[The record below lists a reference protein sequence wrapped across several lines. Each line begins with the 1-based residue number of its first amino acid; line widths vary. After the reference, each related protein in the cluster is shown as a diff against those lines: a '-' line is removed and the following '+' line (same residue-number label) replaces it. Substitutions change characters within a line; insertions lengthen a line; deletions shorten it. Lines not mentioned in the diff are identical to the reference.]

1 MADTPKRPLRQ
12 EPHPN
17 ARQSLGGLIAA
28 HAALL
33 DPLYAQ
39 SGAARWQLQRE
50 PFLAALSRCISKAVP
65 SAAQDS
71 VTVERLLAGLHLEDL
86 ALACACAEGQ
96 ESAWEHFVATYR
108 GYLRSA
114 AAVILHCR
122 AGSPEATELADS
134 LFAELYGVA
143 EGKRGQG
150 GLFRYFHG
158 RSSLK
163 TWLRAVLAQRH
174 IDRIRATR
182 RFTNLDDG
190 ETSAA
195 VESSA
200 SPRSHQPADPHRD
213 RYIGMFHRALQGAL
227 HSLDPRDSLRLTHY
241 YRDDK
246 TLAEI
251 GRLLGEHESSV
262 SRNLERVRRELRA
275 AVEATLRAGF
285 PVINGSS
292 AEPGLSDA
300 EIALCL
306 EYAAEDSGIDLDTL
320 FPAGSQSHG
329 SEPGRK
335 QS

>member
-1 MADTPKRPLRQ
+1 MADTSKRPLRQ
-12 EPHPN
+12 DASAFPP
-17 ARQSLGGLIAA
+17 AQ
-28 HAALL
+28 AALL

-39 SGAARWQLQRE
+39 SGAARWQLLRE
-50 PFLAALSRCISKAVP
+50 PFLAALSRCISKALP
-65 SAAQDS
+65 ASALPDSAAL
-71 VTVERLLAGLHLEDL
+71 EGLLAGVHLEDL

-96 ESAWEHFVATYR
+96 ESAWEYFVATYR
-108 GYLRSA
+108 PYLRAS
-114 AAVILHCR
+114 AAVILRC
-122 AGSPEATELADS
+122 AASSPEATELADS
-134 LFAELYGVA
+134 LFAELYGVS

-182 RFTNLDDG
+182 RFTDLDDG

-195 VESSA
+195 VEKSV
-200 SPRSHQPADPHRD
+200 RTHSHQPSDPHRD
-213 RYIGMFHRALQGAL
+213 RYLAMFHRALQAAL
-227 HSLDPRDSLRLTHY
+227 NSLDPRDALRLTHY

-251 GRLLGEHESSV
+251 GRLLSEHESSV
-262 SRNLERVRRELRA
+262 SRNLERVRRSLRVT
-275 AVEATLRAGF
+275 VEATLRAGF
-285 PVINGSS
+285 PVVNGSS

-306 EYAAEDSGIDLDTL
+306 EYAADDSGINLDTL
-320 FPAGSQSHG
+320 FPSGSQSRG
-329 SEPGRK
+329 PESGRK

>member
-1 MADTPKRPLRQ
+1 MADISKRPLR
-12 EPHPN
+12 PDSRLDHGAFP
-17 ARQSLGGLIAA
+17 
-28 HAALL
+28 AALL

-50 PFLAALSRCISKAVP
+50 PFLAALSRCISKALP
-65 SAAQDS
+65 IAAPDSA
-71 VTVERLLAGLHLEDL
+71 TLEKLLAGLHLEDL

-96 ESAWEHFVATYR
+96 ESAWEYFVATYR

-114 AAVILHCR
+114 AAIILRCH
-122 AGSPEATELADS
+122 AGSPEAVELADS

-182 RFTNLDDG
+182 RFTDLHDS

-195 VESSA
+195 VESSEP
-200 SPRSHQPADPHRD
+200 PRSHQPADPHHD
-213 RYIGMFHRALQGAL
+213 RYLAMFHRALRAAL
-227 HSLDPRDSLRLTHY
+227 HSLDRRDSQRLTYY

-251 GRLLGEHESSV
+251 GRLLEEHESSV
-262 SRNLERVRRELRA
+262 SRNLDRVRRELRST
-275 AVEATLRAGF
+275 VEATLRAGF
-285 PVINGSS
+285 PVVNGSS

-300 EIALCL
+300 QIAVCL
-306 EYAAEDSGIDLDTL
+306 EYAAEDSGINLDTL
-320 FPAGSQSHG
+320 FPAAFLPGT
-329 SEPGRK
+329 EPGRK
-335 QS
+335 QP

>member
-1 MADTPKRPLRQ
+1 MAETSKRPPRPDSRPDHGAL
-12 EPHPN
+12 PV
-17 ARQSLGGLIAA
+17 A

-50 PFLAALSRCISKAVP
+50 PFLAALSCCISKALP
-65 SAAQDS
+65 AAAPDSA
-71 VTVERLLAGLHLEDL
+71 TLEKLLAGLHLEDL

-96 ESAWEHFVATYR
+96 ESAWEYFVATYR

-114 AAVILHCR
+114 AAIILRCR

-182 RFTNLDDG
+182 RFTDLDDS

-195 VESSA
+195 VESSTP
-200 SPRSHQPADPHRD
+200 PRSHQPADPHRD
-213 RYIGMFHRALQGAL
+213 RYLAMFHRALQAAL
-227 HSLDPRDSLRLTHY
+227 HSLDPRDSQRLTLY

-262 SRNLERVRRELRA
+262 SRNLDRVRRDLRIA
-275 AVEATLRAGF
+275 LEATLRAGL
-285 PVINGSS
+285 PVVNGSS

-300 EIALCL
+300 QIAVCL
-306 EYAAEDSGIDLDTL
+306 EYAAEDSGINLDTL
-320 FPAGSQSHG
+320 FPSASQSSG
-329 SEPGRK
+329 TEPGRK
-335 QS
+335 QP